1 MKRQEAIDIINSDR
15 NVTLDEV
22 KEIVSVMLR
31 EHRLHLFYGDEVVE
45 ARLREIE
52 NLLNRISTEATP
64 QSDEIRDI
72 INYLNEK
79 TGAKFRYCESNNK
92 FIRARLKDYS
102 IDEIKAV
109 IDAKVAEWKGT
120 TMEKYLRPETLFNA
134 TKFESYAGSVL
145 ANMEKQKSDKSVAVG
160 NGVYKL

>member
-1 MKRQEAIDIINSDR
+1 MKRQEAMDIINSDR

-22 KEIVSVMLR
+22 KGIVSVMLR
-31 EHRLHLFYGDEVVE
+31 EYGQHLFYGDESVE
-45 ARLREIE
+45 ARLREIK
-52 NLLNRISTEATP
+52 NLLDRISTEAP
-64 QSDEIRDI
+64 PKNDDVREI

-102 IDEIKAV
+102 INEIKAV
-109 IDAKVAEWKGT
+109 INAKVAEWQGT